1 MSWRQRLF
9 SILEGRAHGDP
20 IARWFDP
27 AMTAL
32 ILANVAAV
40 VLETV
45 ASIGRRY
52 QAEFRGFERFS
63 LAVFSV
69 EYVLR
74 IWVCGSAPSYAGWR
88 GRLRYAMRPL
98 VLIDLLSIAPGLL
111 AAEFDARFLR
121 SLRLWRLWRLVRL
134 FKLTRYSSSRHTV
147 GRVLRRGGPE
157 LLATLFVMLL
167 LLVVASSLMYFLEK
181 NDNQQFSSIPVAM
194 WWGIATFT
202 TVGYGDITPI
212 TPAGRLLGGCVG
224 ILGILMFAIPAGV
237 VGAAFAEEWPRQ
249 GGDDDQ

>member
-40 VLETV
+40 VLGTV
-45 ASIGRRY
+45 QSIHAPYR
-52 QAEFRGFERFS
+52 AEFKWFERFS
-63 LAVFSV
+63 LTVFTV

-74 IWVCGSAPSYAGWR
+74 MWACGSVPSYAGWR
-88 GRLRYAMRPL
+88 GRLRYALRPL

-121 SLRLWRLWRLVRL
+121 SLRVWRLLRL
-134 FKLTRYSSSRHTV
+134 FKLTRYSSSLHTF
-147 GRVLRRGGPE
+147 GRVLRRCAPE
-157 LLATLFVMLL
+157 LLSTLFVMLL
-167 LLVVASSLMYFLEK
+167 LLVVASSLMYYLEK
-181 NDNQQFSSIPVAM
+181 DDNKAFTSIPVAM

-212 TPAGRLLGGCVG
+212 TPAGRLLGGCVA
-224 ILGILMFAIPAGV
+224 ILGIAMFAIPAGV
-237 VGAAFAEEWPRQ
+237 VGAAFAEEWRKQ
-249 GGDDDQ
+249 RSDDDQ